1 MNGTPDRA
9 EGTGSA
15 EGTGFGLP
23 EPGAGDEGG
32 SRLADDA
39 CSEAG
44 SEGEGQSFATGHFV
58 AEVGQLKDM
67 VKLMDREENVDARM
81 CAILERYQEQP
92 QLLDTHIESLVTPLA
107 ETLRSACRS
116 DDVTESQIR
125 RTCHVLYVLTKVRGF
140 KVVIKFFP
148 HSVADLEPC
157 LDLLDKQN
165 AKDSETWETRYV
177 LLLWLSILVMVPCF
191 FCICSQCI
199 RTRVHQ
205 LVC

>member
-44 SEGEGQSFATGHFV
+44 SEGEGQSFATFV

-107 ETLRSACRS
+107 EAVRVQTSDREYEEPVRFPLPLRQCLGQCAEPTRGAYSQDVRTSDDIDHVADAGRSA
-116 DDVTESQIR
+116 QM
-125 RTCHVLYVLTKVRGF
+125 
-140 KVVIKFFP
+140 
-148 HSVADLEPC
+148 
-157 LDLLDKQN
+157 
-165 AKDSETWETRYV
+165 TR
-177 LLLWLSILVMVPCF
+177 M
-191 FCICSQCI
+191 
-199 RTRVHQ
+199 
-205 LVC
+205 